1 MANDVDTKDAVND
14 AGDPH
19 VQSPV
24 GQGNYVVQP
33 GDCMDSIA
41 FGTGFLWKTL
51 WELPDNAELKSQ
63 RDPHVLLPGDRVTIP
78 PVRKREDPAVTEQ
91 RHKYVKHGTS
101 TLFRLRF
108 LDEELQPR
116 SGLAYILTIDGE
128 VTKGKLD
135 GNGSLSV
142 PIHPNAKQ
150 GSIQLQVEP
159 DPENYQLNLGH
170 LDPEASAAG
179 VRARLNNLGF
189 SCSADGD
196 FDADLAAA
204 LKRFQAS
211 RELTVTGVLDDKT
224 RQALKQN
231 HKS

>member
-1 MANDVDTKDAVND
+1 MHMANDAATND
-14 AGDPH
+14 PDDPPI
-19 VQSPV
+19 QSPV

-51 WELPDNAELKSQ
+51 WDLPDNAELKSQ

-78 PVRKREDPAVTEQ
+78 PIRKREDPAVTEQ
-91 RHKYVKHGTS
+91 LHKYVKHGTS
-101 TLFRLRF
+101 ALFRLRF

-116 SGLAYILTIDGE
+116 SGLSYILTIDGE

-135 GNGSLSV
+135 RDGSLSV

-150 GSIQLQVEP
+150 GTIQLQVEP
-159 DPENYQLNLGH
+159 DPESYQLNLGH
-170 LDPEASAAG
+170 LDPEGSAPG

-189 SCSADGD
+189 SCAADGD
-196 FDADLAAA
+196 FNADLADA